1 MRQHLLA
8 RATACKMQLCT
19 ASLATA
25 SLLANLLAPLV
36 LRYMQVQL
44 QSFALYPNIRSIRS
58 KAKLCNR
65 TDAKH
70 YFALRTD
77 FLASRF
83 TFLPPKTEISEK
95 QKSKTQKQKCKSTC
109 TDCKSQMMAF
119 GQRTCTCSTKGGG
132 DFCFSVLSLALIC
145 VALPKGHQIY
155 DLYFKG
161 HGFAS
166 ANLLANLRFALARRF
181 ASPKAKPTQLLVHR
195 HR

>member
-1 MRQHLLA
+1 MMDHGCAMRQHLLA

-109 TDCKSQMMAF
+109 TV
-119 GQRTCTCSTKGGG
+119 G
-132 DFCFSVLSLALIC
+132 
-145 VALPKGHQIY
+145 
-155 DLYFKG
+155 
-161 HGFAS
+161 
-166 ANLLANLRFALARRF
+166 ALARRF
-181 ASPKAKPTQLLVHR
+181 LFLCFFLFYRLLWFASLCPKGIKSTICTSKGMALQVQIFLQIYDLH
-195 HR
+195 